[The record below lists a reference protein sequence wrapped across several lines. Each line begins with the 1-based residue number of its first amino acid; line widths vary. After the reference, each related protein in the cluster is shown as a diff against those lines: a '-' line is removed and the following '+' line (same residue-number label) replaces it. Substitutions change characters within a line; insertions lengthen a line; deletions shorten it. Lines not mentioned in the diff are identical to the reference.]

1 MSNLNSPLIR
11 QQPDRVVGR
20 GDETVRAV
28 LVEHDWDRVGLLAMA
43 IYEQHRRDWI
53 TNYRQEFG
61 RGPDEY
67 ACHVFELAEHTPR
80 RLAAYRQ
87 LAEAR
92 LAQSVSPAPVGANGI
107 LSDTVLPRQC
117 RPAAKAQPSLET
129 DCRPQTSVENFFKT
143 AKV

>member
-1 MSNLNSPLIR
+1 MPSLNSPLIR

-20 GDETVRAV
+20 GDETVRAF

-53 TNYRQEFG
+53 MNYREEYG

-80 RLAAYRQ
+80 RMAAYRQ

-92 LAQSVSPAPVGANGI
+92 LAQSVSPAPVGATESFLTRYYRTDADRRRKPTPRSIQIAGRKGAG
-107 LSDTVLPRQC
+107 LP
-117 RPAAKAQPSLET
+117 
-129 DCRPQTSVENFFKT
+129 
-143 AKV
+143 